1 MAKRSVLINASPGET
16 RIALTDGGRLIDL
29 RIDRPS
35 GRGPCG
41 KIYLGRVE
49 KVLPGLA
56 AAFVDL
62 GLERSGFLALAEARP
77 RRGGG
82 AKDKITDYVNEG
94 MAVLVQVLRDPV
106 GDKGAKLTARI
117 SLAGRRLVYAPGQG
131 EIKVSR
137 RMGDGAEEIRALL
150 RDLAEDGE
158 GVIARSAS
166 CGAGREVLAAELS
179 RLRAD
184 WKSIL
189 KTKQDS
195 RPPACLH
202 EGENPVHAAV
212 MDFCGADE
220 VEILI
225 DDPSVIKGPDLAG
238 LVRPYGGGE
247 PLFES
252 FGIEEQ
258 IEEALSPVVSLPGG
272 GSLIVEETA
281 ALTAIDVDTGAAG
294 SRGGVGETVL
304 DTNIEAALEAAR
316 QIRLRNL
323 CGRLVIDFVGMKN
336 RGDREKV
343 LRTLRRA
350 VAADPVEVHVA
361 GFTPFG
367 LVELTRRRI
376 RAPLAH
382 LMTRPCPAC
391 AGGGRA
397 LSPETL
403 AVRALSAVLRE
414 AKARPEAVLCIRAGR
429 EVRECLAGPLAP
441 ARREVEKK
449 IGRPLRLEEMASGG
463 DFEIAEYEGG

>member
-1 MAKRSVLINASPGET
+1 MAKRRVLIAASPGET
-16 RIALTDGGRLIDL
+16 RVALTDGGRLIDL

-49 KVLPGLA
+49 KVLPGIN

-82 AKDKITDYVNEG
+82 AEARPRRGGGTKDKITDYANEG

-117 SLAGRRLVYAPGQG
+117 SLPGRRLVYAPGQD
-131 EIKVSR
+131 EIKASR
-137 RMGDGAEEIRALL
+137 RIGDEDEAGDIR
-150 RDLAEDGE
+150 D
-158 GVIARSAS
+158 
-166 CGAGREVLAAELS
+166 LS
-179 RLRAD
+179 RLRAQ

-189 KTKQDS
+189 EMRDAS

-202 EGENPVHAAV
+202 DGEKPVHAAV
-212 MDFCGADE
+212 MDFCGADA
-220 VEILI
+220 VEILV
-225 DDPSVIKGPDLAG
+225 DDPSVIKGLALPDLAG
-238 LVRPYGGGE
+238 LVRAYGGDE
-247 PLFES
+247 PLFEA

-258 IEEALSPVVSLPGG
+258 IEEALSPIVPLPGG
-272 GSLIVEETA
+272 GSLTVEETA
-281 ALTAIDVDTGAAG
+281 ALTAMDVDTGAAG
-294 SRGGVGETVL
+294 ARGGAGETAL
-304 DTNIEAALEAAR
+304 DTNIEAAIEAAR

-336 RGDREKV
+336 RDDRAKV
-343 LRTLRRA
+343 LKTLRRA
-350 VAADPVEVHVA
+350 VAPDPVEVHVA

-391 AGGGRA
+391 AGAGRGV
-397 LSPETL
+397 SPETL

-414 AKARPEAVLCIRAGR
+414 ATARPEAVLCIRAGR
-429 EVRECLAGPLAP
+429 EVRECLAGPMAP
-441 ARREVEKK
+441 ARRRVERKT
-449 IGRPLRLEEMASGG
+449 GRPLRVEEMGPGG
-463 DFEIAEYEGG
+463 GFEIAECKGG